1 LNCHTPESVGKYA
14 FGGRKEGAR
23 KIPGKTDHVIRE
35 DVVSKWLML
44 LLIVLIVPL
53 RAFAGVPLDTV
64 KANVNGVIEVLRD
77 PKLQGESGKK
87 AKAERIEAASEKLF
101 DFVELSKRTLGMN
114 WNKFSPEQRKEFVE
128 LFKSILKEAYV
139 DKITAYTNERVEF
152 TKEVPLSETA
162 VEVQS
167 DVVAKSGQTP
177 IYYRVIKKDSE
188 WKVYDV
194 VIEGVS
200 LISNYSTQLREI
212 LANNPP
218 EKVLETLRKK
228 VGK

>member
-1 LNCHTPESVGKYA
+1 
-14 FGGRKEGAR
+14 
-23 KIPGKTDHVIRE
+23 VIRE
-35 DVVSKWLML
+35 HTVRKWLIGLIL
-44 LLIVLIVPL
+44 LTLLQVSFP
-53 RAFAGVPLDTV
+53 AFAGVPLDTV

-77 PKLQGESGKK
+77 PKLQGESGTKVK
-87 AKAERIEAASEKLF
+87 EQRIATAAEKLF
-101 DFVELSKRTLGMN
+101 DFVELSKRTLGLN
-114 WNKFSPEQRKEFVE
+114 WNKFTQDQRKEFVE
-128 LFKSILKEAYV
+128 LFKSILKDAYV
-139 DKITAYTNERVEF
+139 EKITAYTNEQVNF
-152 TKEVPLSETA
+152 TKEVPLSEDT

-167 DVVAKSGQTP
+167 DIVAKGGEVP

-200 LISNYSTQLREI
+200 LVSNYSTQFREI

-228 VGK
+228 VGKG